1 MSHIETK
8 NQTNELLAFESSL
21 LAKTF
26 FEQAMVTVGPHGS
39 HVRWGDG
46 GRAQAAATL
55 ANAAAQIYA
64 AKLTAAAKP
73 KRIARNAVVATA

>member
-26 FEQAMVTVGPHGS
+26 FEQAMVTVGQHRTVAISDGAIVAAPKQPP
-39 HVRWGDG
+39 RWPMPP
-46 GRAQAAATL
+46 RRSM
-55 ANAAAQIYA
+55 
-64 AKLTAAAKP
+64 P
-73 KRIARNAVVATA
+73 PS